1 MRGTSSA
8 LLVGALGVCAARALF
23 AQAPA
28 PSFEIASVKPNASG
42 LGAPMAVRPQ
52 NDRLTIVNV
61 PGRKLVQMAFR
72 LDVEQ
77 IEGAPS
83 WLVNE
88 HFDVTAKATAPFS
101 PSNRWQD
108 MLRTLLEE
116 RFRLRVRHAPKEV
129 QGFALVVARADG
141 RLGPSL
147 RRAGASCAELSARSK
162 DPEKDDPCG
171 VRTTAMRAF
180 LTGMMSMHG
189 LELSALVGWARA
201 DLRRPI
207 VDETGLTG
215 AFDWDVKWTPQNFLG
230 QSFNRERFPTIDP
243 EGPAIGTA
251 FEEQLGLK
259 LEPRRIPL
267 DVIVIEHVERPMAD

>member
-1 MRGTSSA
+1 MRGASSA
-8 LLVGALGVCAARALF
+8 FFVSAVGVCAVAAVL
-23 AQAPA
+23 AQTPA
-28 PSFEIASVKPNASG
+28 PSFETASVKPNASG
-42 LGAPMAVRPQ
+42 PGAPMAVRPQ

-61 PGRKLVQMAFR
+61 PGRQLVQMAFR
-72 LDVEQ
+72 VDVEQ

-88 HFDVTAKATAPFS
+88 HFDVTAKAAAPFS
-101 PSNRWQD
+101 SLNRWQD

-129 QGFALVVARADG
+129 QGFVLVLARADG
-141 RLGPSL
+141 RLGVSL
-147 RRAGASCAELSARSK
+147 RRASATCAELTARSK

-171 VRTTAMRAF
+171 VLATAMRAF
-180 LTGMMSMHG
+180 RSGMTSIHG
-189 LELSALVGWARA
+189 LELSQLVGLARA

-215 AFDWDVKWTPQNFLG
+215 AFDWDLKWTPQNFLG

-243 EGPAIGTA
+243 DGPAIGTA
-251 FEEQLGLK
+251 VEEQLGLK
-259 LEPRRIPL
+259 LESRRIPL
-267 DVIVIEHVERPMAD
+267 DVIVIEHVERPSAD

>member
-1 MRGTSSA
+1 VLPVRVRASTRAVVRDRLGQA
-8 LLVGALGVCAARALF
+8 ECVGARRADGR
-23 AQAPA
+23 P
-28 PSFEIASVKPNASG
+28 
-42 LGAPMAVRPQ
+42 PQ

-61 PGRKLVQMAFR
+61 PGRQLVQMAFR
-72 LDVEQ
+72 VDVEQ
-77 IEGAPS
+77 IEGVPS

-147 RRAGASCAELSARSK
+147 RRASASCAELSARSK

-180 LTGMMSMHG
+180 
-189 LELSALVGWARA
+189 
-201 DLRRPI
+201 
-207 VDETGLTG
+207 
-215 AFDWDVKWTPQNFLG
+215 
-230 QSFNRERFPTIDP
+230 
-243 EGPAIGTA
+243 
-251 FEEQLGLK
+251 
-259 LEPRRIPL
+259 
-267 DVIVIEHVERPMAD
+267 